1 MCARL
6 EVKEAEVER
15 ATTLLEEEA
24 EAWETR
30 DAEVQSELR
39 AANAQ
44 LAAAQELCSRTLAGA
59 EANASRAA
67 ALELQCAALQ
77 QRTELAERR
86 AAELQER
93 CAGLEREAL
102 AAREE
107 RRAEAA
113 RAAEAL
119 AEAAAA
125 RATQEQTLR
134 DSEAARA
141 QSEALLG
148 RLAAVASSLSDR
160 CAQLTQQTEQPAAHD
175 PQPPPLEVIGRPRA
189 PPAAA
194 RQQQQA
200 GPLTLPAL
208 LALLR
213 SAEVELSQL
222 DERLND
228 RGTSAEE
235 AAQLQLQMGSVG
247 KRLRAV
253 AALRGALSRQR

>member
-1 MCARL
+1 M
-6 EVKEAEVER
+6 
-15 ATTLLEEEA
+15 
-24 EAWETR
+24 
-30 DAEVQSELR
+30 
-39 AANAQ
+39 
-44 LAAAQELCSRTLAGA
+44 
-59 EANASRAA
+59 
-67 ALELQCAALQ
+67 
-77 QRTELAERR
+77 RR
-86 AAELQER
+86 AVLFLLSLSALLVLLASQLSRGGVTGDGRLSSTRGEKITAR
-93 CAGLEREAL
+93 CASSNSARSASGATAGGCTVGGAPGGGGLGSCEREAL

-175 PQPPPLEVIGRPRA
+175 PQPPPLEVVGRPRA